1 MSLVDKAVSSSKH
14 IRDNHLLMEIKELEQ
29 ETHKRE
35 LTPDLKYQYAN
46 QIIKLKNVLQ
56 FSNLDDNIKSKV
68 LTY

>member
-1 MSLVDKAVSSSKH
+1 
-14 IRDNHLLMEIKELEQ
+14 MEIKELEQ

-68 LTY
+68 LIY